1 MDFVLCLKPP
11 SCWWPQPPRNNVGQ
25 DLAVAVRT
33 GAREQ
38 VVVRMMFSKYV
49 CPLALQARRPP
60 DKPRCCN
67 SCFSFN
73 RDLSA
78 LELLRPASDIWCSLH
93 TARLVTFCD
102 SECDV
107 LYFYFRGEKCGVFFT
122 VSNICNWL
130 CPVFGDHLHWYD
142 TSRFWV
148 SLCNHA
154 FCNSKN

>member
-78 LELLRPASDIWCSLH
+78 LELLRPASDILCTQLDWWLFATQNAMYS
-93 TARLVTFCD
+93 TSI
-102 SECDV
+102 SE
-107 LYFYFRGEKCGVFFT
+107 GKNEGFFT